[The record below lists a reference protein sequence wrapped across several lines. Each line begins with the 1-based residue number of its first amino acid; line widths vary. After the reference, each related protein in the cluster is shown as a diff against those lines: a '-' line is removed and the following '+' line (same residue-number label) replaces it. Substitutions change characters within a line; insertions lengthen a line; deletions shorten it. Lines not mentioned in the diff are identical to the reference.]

1 MRLDYTDNKNEVR
14 VRIYTSFDYAEMV
27 LFDRPY
33 CELGQ
38 QGKDKGWMRGEQGYT
53 HDLRRVNARTDNFD
67 TYFSVVLDD
76 LLTVFHLQRCRSGSE
91 ALTWS
96 WDVYDGGFEDGS
108 NLRSGWRSCGEGV
121 RSGITKDAS
130 RAPVA
135 RQSNSMGRPPRK
147 CPSDQNQPSGL
158 GETNRGRR
166 WSAPW

>member
-38 QGKDKGWMRGEQGYT
+38 QGKNKGWMRGEQGYT

-108 NLRSGWRSCGEGV
+108 NLRSGWRSCGERRGQV
-121 RSGITKDAS
+121 GDYKGCVASTCCETKQFNG
-130 RAPVA
+130 P
-135 RQSNSMGRPPRK
+135 
-147 CPSDQNQPSGL
+147 
-158 GETNRGRR
+158 T
-166 WSAPW
+166 SAKMPI